1 MPILQRILSVH
12 REGLRVRQM
21 AEQDLNAIAFPTLT
35 ETQVAVLARY
45 AGAAPK
51 KFPAGQALFHAGDR
65 DPKFYVIR
73 SGEIEIVDVTGEQ
86 PKTLRVQGPGNFT
99 GDVGHLTGSPKIVS
113 AIARS
118 DCEVFEI
125 SEIKLR
131 EILNQ
136 DPQLS
141 DIILQAFIARRQ
153 LIRESPDFTGLR
165 VIGSR
170 YSRDTFR
177 IRDFLAKNRVLFK
190 WFDLEEDPAVAQF
203 LQQIGVSEAE
213 TPVVTCAHCLLLRN
227 PSNRELAEAIGIRR
241 AVEHTVYDLVIVGS
255 GPAGLAAAVY
265 GASEGLN
272 TIVLEHTAP
281 GGQAGS
287 SMRIENYL
295 GFPTGITG
303 SELAERAAL
312 QADKF
317 GARISIATP
326 VTKLSFDNAYSVLE
340 LEGGEN
346 VVAKC
351 LLIATGAEYR
361 RLEVEHCSR
370 FEGAGV
376 YYAATPNEAQMCHGA
391 DVILV
396 GGGNSAGQAAV
407 YLSQNA
413 RKVFLLI
420 RGEDLCKNMSS
431 YLAHRIMNTPN
442 IELRRCT
449 EVVRMNGDGYL
460 SSIEILNK
468 TTGESETLATAALFS
483 FIGASPR
490 TGWLP
495 PEIEKDE
502 KDFVRTGIDVDDS
515 PRWTLKRQP
524 FLLETSRPGVFAA
537 GDVRSGSV
545 KRVASAVGEG
555 AMAVQFVHE
564 YLKTM

>member
-1 MPILQRILSVH
+1 
-12 REGLRVRQM
+12 M
-21 AEQDLNAIAFPTLT
+21 AQDLNAMAFPTLT
-35 ETQVAVLARY
+35 EEQITQLARY
-45 AGAAPK
+45 AGAPTK
-51 KFPAGQALFHAGDR
+51 TFRAGEALFRAGDR
-65 DPKFYVIR
+65 DPKFYVIK
-73 SGEIEIVDVTGEQ
+73 SGELEIIDVTGDQ
-86 PKTLRVQGPGNFT
+86 PKTIRMQGPGDFT
-99 GDVGHLTGSPKIVS
+99 GDVGHLTGSPKVVS

-118 DCEVFEI
+118 DCEVYEM
-125 SEIKLR
+125 SEADLR
-131 EILNQ
+131 KVLNQ
-136 DPQLS
+136 DPQIS
-141 DIILQAFIARRQ
+141 DLILQAFIARRQ
-153 LIRESPDFTGLR
+153 LMRESPEFTGLR

-177 IRDFLAKNRVLFK
+177 IRDFLAKNRVLFT
-190 WFDLEEDPAVAQF
+190 WLDLEGDPAVNQL
-203 LQQIGVSEAE
+203 LQQFGVTEAD
-213 TPVVTCAHCLLLRN
+213 TPIVACAHCLVLRN
-227 PSNRELAEAIGIRR
+227 PSNRELAEKIGIRR
-241 AVEHTVYDLVIVGS
+241 PVEHDVYDLAIVGS

-303 SELAERAAL
+303 SELADRAVL

-317 GARISIATP
+317 GARISVPTP
-326 VTKLSFDNAYSVLE
+326 VTKLTFDKTYSVLE

-346 VVAKC
+346 VIAKC

-376 YYAATPNEAQMCHGA
+376 YYAATPNEAQMCRGS
-391 DVILV
+391 DVVLV

-420 RGEDLCKNMSS
+420 RGDDLCKSMSS

-442 IELRRCT
+442 IEILRCT
-449 EVVRMNGDGYL
+449 EVIRMNGDGHL
-460 SSIEILNK
+460 NSVEILNK
-468 TTGESETLATAALFS
+468 ITGEKKTLTTAALFS
-483 FIGASPR
+483 FIGANPR
-490 TGWLP
+490 TDWLP

-502 KDFVRTGIDVDDS
+502 KHFVRTGIELGDS
-515 PRWTLKRQP
+515 RQWTLKRQP

-555 AMAVQFVHE
+555 SMAVQFVHE